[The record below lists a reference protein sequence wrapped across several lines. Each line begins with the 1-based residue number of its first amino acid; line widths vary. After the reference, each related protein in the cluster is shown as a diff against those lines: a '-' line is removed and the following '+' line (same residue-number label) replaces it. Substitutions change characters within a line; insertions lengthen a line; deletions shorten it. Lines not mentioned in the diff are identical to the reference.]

1 MKSNQKRILLLLA
14 ALVFFSC
21 SGGEMENTQNTFK
34 KISDVPDE
42 YLNALSRKQIFFGH
56 QSVGYNIVEGIENV
70 MENKTRIKLNVS
82 QDKRIENISE
92 GAFLHSEVGQNKN
105 PMSKIDAFEKILD
118 SGLGK
123 KVDIA
128 FLKFCYVDISAD
140 TDIKEVLKMYSESID
155 RLEKRYPEITFVHFT
170 VPLTAIP
177 SGFKVWV
184 KKILG
189 KADSKDLE
197 ANIKRNEYNSLLLE
211 KYKGKDPVFDLAGI
225 ESTNQNGSRQTFIK
239 DNNTYF
245 SLVPEYTY
253 DGGHFNETGKKV
265 VGEQLLIFLA
275 NID

>member
-1 MKSNQKRILLLLA
+1 MKSNQKIILLLLA

-21 SGGEMENTQNTFK
+21 SGGEMEDTQNIFK

-70 MENKTRIKLNVS
+70 MENKTRIKLNIS

-92 GAFLHSEVGQNKN
+92 GVLIHSEVGQNKN
-105 PMSKIDAFEKILD
+105 PKSKIDAFEKILD

-123 KVDIA
+123 NVDVA
-128 FLKFCYVDISAD
+128 FLKFCYVDITTD
-140 TDIKEVLKMYSESID
+140 TDVEKVFTIYRETMQRLKN
-155 RLEKRYPEITFVHFT
+155 KYPETTFVHFT
-170 VPLTAIP
+170 VPLTTIP
-177 SGFKVWV
+177 SEFKVWL

-189 KADSKDLE
+189 KSNTRDFD
-197 ANIKRNEYNSLLLE
+197 ANIKRHHYNSLLLD
-211 KYKGKDPVFDLAGI
+211 KYKGKDLVFDLAGI
-225 ESTNQNGSRQTFIK
+225 ESTNQNGSMQTFIK
-239 DNNTYF
+239 DTNTYH

-253 DGGHFNETGKKV
+253 DGGHLNETGKKV